1 MDPSS
6 DNSSAV
12 SKRQLADKTI
22 FQHQSSYRTMRWN
35 SKLLFLLLKAL
46 KNILDRMLSNSV
58 MKILKE
64 NLKLGQRFTIFIKRR
79 KCTFNFI
86 SSPQSCS
93 QAIVG

>member
-64 NLKLGQRFTIFIKRR
+64 RVIKYADSSFLKVGARR
-79 KCTFNFI
+79 VTN
-86 SSPQSCS
+86 
-93 QAIVG
+93 VR

>member
-64 NLKLGQRFTIFIKRR
+64 ILKLGHV
-79 KCTFNFI
+79 TFYLQLALNMMCHRSNI
-86 SSPQSCS
+86 TNVCK
-93 QAIVG
+93 